1 MSRIPQVLNHYFT
14 KNSFTLT
21 YPLQSGHE
29 TDMVKGL
36 SSLLDLE
43 TMKGNIERLD
53 DVGKEIVKLF
63 WKK

>member
-1 MSRIPQVLNHYFT
+1 MVKVPQVLNNYFA

-21 YPLQSGHE
+21 YPLQSGQE
-29 TDMVKGL
+29 ADSVKSL
-36 SSLLDLE
+36 SNLLDLE
-43 TMKGNIERLD
+43 TLKSNIERLD